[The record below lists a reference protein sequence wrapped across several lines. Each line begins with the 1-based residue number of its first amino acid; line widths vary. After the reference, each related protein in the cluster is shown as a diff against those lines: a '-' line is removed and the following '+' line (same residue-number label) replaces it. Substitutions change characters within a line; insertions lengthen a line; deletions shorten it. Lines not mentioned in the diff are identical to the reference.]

1 MSNFDFGNQKFKKK
15 NYKKKKKKQIFK
27 TTKTLTAKIRDKVFF
42 FFLVWKWGELETAY
56 FGNKLNFF
64 VFFFYKM
71 CLFIVTNLLKKT
83 SRNKYINN
91 DIFMMNLINQKPT
104 ID

>member
-1 MSNFDFGNQKFKKK
+1 
-15 NYKKKKKKQIFK
+15 
-27 TTKTLTAKIRDKVFF
+27 
-42 FFLVWKWGELETAY
+42 
-56 FGNKLNFF
+56 
-64 VFFFYKM
+64 M